1 MSQQLAAPD
10 EGYPELLAELKAR
23 IQAAQAR
30 AALAVNR
37 ELVLLYWQIGRA
49 ILARQAQYGWGGQVI
64 PRLARD
70 LRQAFPGAQGWSA
83 RNLHYMRAFADAYP
97 DEAIVQALPAQI
109 PWYHNQVLL
118 DRVKD
123 PTAREWYAHQTL
135 QQGWSGRDLI
145 AQIERGIYARQGQAP
160 TNFPQQLPAPQSEL
174 AQQLLKD
181 PYTFDFLMLSE
192 RAQERDL
199 EQALLVHMQD
209 FLLEL
214 GRGFAFMGRQWP
226 IVVGG
231 QTFYL
236 DLLFY
241 HAVLHC
247 YVVIDLKV
255 SEFEPAFAGQMNF
268 YLTAVDRQLR
278 GPGDQP
284 SIGLI
289 LCKNKNQ
296 VVVEYALQDMH
307 KPMGVAVYHTDRL
320 PEPLQRNLPTIAELE
335 AQLES

>member
-1 MSQQLAAPD
+1 MSQDLASLD
-10 EGYPELLAELKAR
+10 EGYTELLDELKAR

-30 AALAVNR
+30 AALAINR

-49 ILARQAQYGWGGQVI
+49 ILARQALYGWGSQVI
-64 PRLARD
+64 TRLARD
-70 LRQAFPGAQGWSA
+70 LRQAFPGAQGWSS
-83 RNLHYMRAFADAYP
+83 RNLHYMRAFAEAYP

-109 PWYHNQVLL
+109 PWYHNQILL

-123 PTAREWYAHQTL
+123 PVAREWYTYQTI

-145 AQIERGIYARQGQAP
+145 GQIARSIYERQGQAP
-160 TNFPQQLPAPQSEL
+160 TNFPQYLPAPQAEL
-174 AQQLLKD
+174 AQQILKD
-181 PYTFDFLMLSE
+181 PYNFDFLLLSE

-199 EQALLVHMQD
+199 EQALLAHIQE

-226 IVVGG
+226 IEVGG
-231 QTFYL
+231 QTFHL

-241 HAVLHC
+241 HAILHC

-255 SEFEPAFAGQMNF
+255 GEFEPAFAGQMNF
-268 YLTAVDRQLR
+268 YLTAVDRLLR
-278 GPGDQP
+278 QPGDQP

-289 LCKNKNQ
+289 LCKSKNQ
-296 VVVEYALQDMH
+296 VVVEYALQDVH
-307 KPMGVAVYHTDRL
+307 KPMGVAIYHTEQL
-320 PEPLQRNLPTIAELE
+320 PEGLQRNLPTIAELE
-335 AQLES
+335 AELEG